1 MLTRTVLFVGLEWS
15 AQQIS
20 QLPDTVTRAAKSS
33 ADYLSHNIFSNNTN
47 SSPSPPTSTDDDK
60 TSSKDE

>member
-20 QLPDTVTRAAKSS
+20 QLPDTVTHAAKSS
-33 ADYLSHNIFSNNTN
+33 ADYLTHRIFSNNTN
-47 SSPSPPTSTDDDK
+47 SSPSPPTSAADK
-60 TSSKDE
+60 KSSKDE

>member
-1 MLTRTVLFVGLEWS
+1 MLTRTVIFVGLEWS

-33 ADYLSHNIFSNNTN
+33 ADYLSHSIFSNNTN
-47 SSPSPPTSTDDDK
+47 SSPSPTSADDK
-60 TSSKDE
+60 KSSKDE

>member
-1 MLTRTVLFVGLEWS
+1 MLTRTVIFLGLEWS

-33 ADYLSHNIFSNNTN
+33 ADYVTHRIFSNNTN
-47 SSPSPPTSTDDDK
+47 SSPSPTSADDK
-60 TSSKDE
+60 KSSKDE